1 MAKKKVLIIEDS
13 AVDAA
18 VIQNL
23 LEGEGLE
30 VETAATGEEGINKA
44 RANLPDLIT
53 LDLMLPGIDGYEVC
67 RRLKAEV
74 SLSRTI
80 VLVISTKDSVEEI
93 TKAFQ
98 AGADDYVIKPPWPE
112 LIAKK
117 IKLYLGQR

>member
-1 MAKKKVLIIEDS
+1 MATKKVLIIEDS
-13 AVDAA
+13 VVDAA
-18 VIQNL
+18 IIQKL
-23 LEGEGLE
+23 LEDEGLE
-30 VETAATGEEGINKA
+30 VETAVTGEEGLKKA
-44 RANLPDLIT
+44 RVNLPDLIT

-74 SLSRTI
+74 SLNHTI
-80 VLVISTKDSVEEI
+80 VLVISMKDSIEEI
-93 TKAFQ
+93 TKAFK

>member
-1 MAKKKVLIIEDS
+1 MTKKRVLIIEDS
-13 AVDAA
+13 TVDAA

-44 RANLPDLIT
+44 RANVPDLIT

-80 VLVISTKDSVEEI
+80 VLIISMKDSVEEI

>member
-13 AVDAA
+13 ATDAA
-18 VIQNL
+18 IIQQL
-23 LEGEGLE
+23 LRDENLE
-30 VETAATGEEGINKA
+30 VETTGTGEEGLKKA
-44 RANLPDLIT
+44 RSFLPDLIT

-67 RRLKAEV
+67 RQLKQEV
-74 SLSRTI
+74 NLNDTI
-80 VLVISTKDSVEEI
+80 VLIISMKDTVEEI

-112 LIAKK
+112 LLAKK

>member
-1 MAKKKVLIIEDS
+1 MTNKKVLIIEDS

-18 VIQNL
+18 IIQKL
-23 LEGEGLE
+23 LEDEGLE
-30 VETAATGEEGINKA
+30 VETAATGEEGFKKA
-44 RANLPDLIT
+44 RANVPDLIT

-67 RRLKAEV
+67 RQLKAEL
-74 SLSRTI
+74 SLNNTI
-80 VLVISTKDSVEEI
+80 VIVISIKDSVEEI
-93 TKAFQ
+93 TRAFQ

>member
-13 AVDAA
+13 ATDAA
-18 VIQNL
+18 IIQQL
-23 LEGEGLE
+23 LRDENLE
-30 VETAATGEEGINKA
+30 VETTGTGEEGLKKA
-44 RANLPDLIT
+44 RSFLPDLIT

-67 RRLKAEV
+67 RQLKQEV
-74 SLSRTI
+74 NLNNTI
-80 VLVISTKDSVEEI
+80 VLIISMKDTVEEI

-112 LIAKK
+112 LLAKK